1 MIPQPQ
7 HLQLLFMGNSK
18 AGFTDQAF
26 AQIGEGIY
34 LREVY
39 SIFQDKRFFFFL

>member
-1 MIPQPQ
+1 V
-7 HLQLLFMGNSK
+7 GNSK

-26 AQIGEGIY
+26 AQICEGKY

-39 SIFQDKRFFFFL
+39 SIFQEEHEFF

>member
-7 HLQLLFMGNSK
+7 PLQLLFMGNSK

-39 SIFQDKRFFFFL
+39 SIFQEEHDFFI